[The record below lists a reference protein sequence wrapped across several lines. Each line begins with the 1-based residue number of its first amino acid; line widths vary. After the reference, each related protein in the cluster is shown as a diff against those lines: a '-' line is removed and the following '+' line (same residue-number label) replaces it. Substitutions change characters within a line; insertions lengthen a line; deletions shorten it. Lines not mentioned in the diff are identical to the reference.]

1 MVNLIV
7 GVSPSKRPFPRSL
20 WLGIFKMVVI
30 PSVGPFN
37 VGKKNESTQVTHH
50 RHTKC
55 MINNPLSYKLLRFLG
70 QFVTVTCL
78 VYPD

>member
-1 MVNLIV
+1 
-7 GVSPSKRPFPRSL
+7 
-20 WLGIFKMVVI
+20 MVVI